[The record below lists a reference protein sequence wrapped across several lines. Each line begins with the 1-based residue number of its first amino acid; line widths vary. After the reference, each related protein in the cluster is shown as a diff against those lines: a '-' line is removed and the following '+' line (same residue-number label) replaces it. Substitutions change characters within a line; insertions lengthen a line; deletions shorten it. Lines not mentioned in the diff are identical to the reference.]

1 MSIGNNIKAAR
12 SAAGLT
18 QKELAFKC
26 DVAEITIRQYETDK
40 REPKYETLERIAQAL
55 GVHTVDLHLGLGTYK
70 RIYNTNPETEKKI
83 QNNVNFF
90 YSIIKALESIY
101 NRSVGVEVME
111 FHKDDSAVSS
121 NYISIGEG
129 DDKIAISNVQF
140 DNLLDLVK
148 NVLISAI
155 SMIGENEQ
163 EFLTEWET
171 EPEVDHI
178 EVEEAEFIKLAILDK
193 NGNRHSPLE

>member
-1 MSIGNNIKAAR
+1 MSIGNNIKIAR

-40 REPKYETLERIAQAL
+40 REPKYETLERIAKAL
-55 GVHTVDLHLGLGTYK
+55 DVPTVDLYLGLGTYK
-70 RIYNTNPETEKKI
+70 RIYKTDLQTEKEI
-83 QNNVNFF
+83 QNRANLF

-101 NRSVGVEVME
+101 GRSVGVKVME
-111 FHKDDSAVSS
+111 FHKNNSTISS
-121 NYISIGEG
+121 NYISIGENG
-129 DDKIAISNVQF
+129 NKIAIPNVQF

-148 NVLISAI
+148 SVLTNAV

-163 EFLTEWET
+163 NFLAKWESET
-171 EPEVDHI
+171 EVDHI
-178 EVEEAEFIKLAILDK
+178 EVEETEFVKLTIFDK
-193 NGNRHSPLE
+193 KGNRYSPLE